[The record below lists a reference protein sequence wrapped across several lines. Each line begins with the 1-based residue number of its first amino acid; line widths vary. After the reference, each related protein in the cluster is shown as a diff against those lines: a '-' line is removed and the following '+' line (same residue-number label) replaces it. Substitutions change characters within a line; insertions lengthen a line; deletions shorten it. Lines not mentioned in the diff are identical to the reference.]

1 GRFATA
7 CRSSNG
13 RSALARGSRRG
24 GSRSRLS
31 MSALR
36 APARRRGGRSS
47 MPARNGPT
55 GSPCSRRR
63 DMAEGGTAVHND
75 NHRDK
80 RQEKRRRAMAAF
92 LVAQGWSEN
101 APSVLAGDA
110 SFRGYYRLLDGH
122 RRAVLMDAPPPQ
134 EDVGPYVTVAG
145 ILHAYGFSAPEIYA
159 EDRAN

>member
-1 GRFATA
+1 
-7 CRSSNG
+7 
-13 RSALARGSRRG
+13 
-24 GSRSRLS
+24 
-31 MSALR
+31 MSARR
-36 APARRRGGRSS
+36 APPRRRGGRSS
-47 MPARNGPT
+47 MPAHNGRT

-101 APSVLAGDA
+101 APRVLAGDA
-110 SFRGYYRLLDGH
+110 SFRRYYRLLDGR

-145 ILHAYGFSAPEIYA
+145 ILRAPGFIAAEVSAK
-159 EDRAN
+159 DRPTAFL